1 MNTITFRDMQN
12 PDQPN
17 LPFAQRTNATMFRDM
32 QNPDQPDLPFAQ
44 SSVMSSRSKKCY
56 NVTYNDGRTFSGTL
70 TQSVANYYKALGY
83 SVVPCSEV
91 NDDKPTGGGGGGGG
105 STTTSTY
112 VRPDFAH
119 DNDQYGYDYL
129 YGKRDYQSDVDI
141 WKKIHEMHPIGTGR
155 SQIQK
160 KSDVEKILK
169 DYYGDDIERLGTRIT
184 NLQTKVSEHSHGNG
198 NGNGN
203 GNGDW
208 CDCGFWDVGCK
219 INCFGAEQGGNL
231 LGGMG
236 MGLIAVGA
244 IAYLVL
250 RKKK

>member
-1 MNTITFRDMQN
+1 MQN

-17 LPFAQRTNATMFRDM
+17 LPFAQKTNATMFRDM

-44 SSVMSSRSKKCY
+44 SSVMSSRSRQCVIVNGSGAY
-56 NVTYNDGRTFSGTL
+56 GTRTNQKELWSEQTIRINKL
-70 TQSVANYYKALGY
+70 MGY

-91 NDDKPTGGGGGGGG
+91 NDDKPTGGGGGGG

-112 VRPDFAH
+112 VRPSFTH
-119 DNDQYGYDYL
+119 DTDEYGYDYL

-160 KSDVEKILK
+160 KSDVEKILV

-198 NGNGN
+198 NGNGK
-203 GNGDW
+203 
-208 CDCGFWDVGCK
+208 DCGWDIVCHIEKLKAQIGGAALIGVAGIVAYILLKRK
-219 INCFGAEQGGNL
+219 IKL
-231 LGGMG
+231 
-236 MGLIAVGA
+236 
-244 IAYLVL
+244 
-250 RKKK
+250 

>member
-1 MNTITFRDMQN
+1 MQN

-32 QNPDQPDLPFAQ
+32 QNPDQPNLPFAQ
-44 SSVMSSRSKKCY
+44 SSTSRSKMCY
-56 NVTYNDGRTFSGTL
+56 LVWSPTSAPNHKGTEMTL
-70 TQSVANYYKALGY
+70 TDSTVISLRNKGFT
-83 SVVPCSEV
+83 VTPCSS
-91 NDDKPTGGGGGGGG
+91 GGG
-105 STTTSTY
+105 STTTTSTY
-112 VRPDFAH
+112 VRPSFTH
-119 DNDQYGYDYL
+119 DTDQYGYDYL

-184 NLQTKVSEHSHGNG
+184 KLQTKVSEHSHGNG
-198 NGNGN
+198 KGN

-219 INCFGAEQGGNL
+219 INCFGKEQGGNL